1 MQKIDA
7 HQHFWQYDA
16 VRDSWITDDMQV
28 LQNDFL
34 PQQLAPVLQ
43 QNGFDGCVLV
53 QSDQSIEGNEYML
66 QLAVENPFIK
76 GIVAWVDLQADDVKE
91 QLQYYRQQHPI
102 IKGFRHVLQGEKDR
116 ALMLQPKFKNGIAA
130 LSDFGYTYDI
140 LIYPDQL
147 LYTKELVAQFPQQS
161 FIIDHIAK
169 PDIKNKKIDDWKK
182 DITAVAQYPNVYC
195 KVSGMVTEADWKRWQ
210 YEDFIPYLDT
220 IVEAFGTQRIAYGSD
235 WPVCL
240 VASSYEQ
247 MLQIVQQYFGSFS
260 EAEQQAFFGGN
271 AIQFYNLQ

>member
-1 MQKIDA
+1 MQKVDA
-7 HQHFWQYDA
+7 HQHFWQYHP

-66 QLAVENPFIK
+66 QLAAENSFIK
-76 GIVAWVDLQADDVKE
+76 GMVAWVDLQADNVKE
-91 QLQYYRQQHPI
+91 QLQYYWQQHSV

-116 ALMLQPKFKNGIAA
+116 ALMLQPKFKKGIAA
-130 LSDFGYTYDI
+130 LSEFGYTYDI

-147 LYTKELVAQFPQQS
+147 IHTKELVAQFPQQP

-169 PDIKNKKIDDWKK
+169 PDIKHQKIDNWKK
-182 DITAVAQYPNVYC
+182 AIVAVAQYPNVYC
-195 KVSGMVTEADWKRWQ
+195 KISGMVTEADWKQWK
-210 YEDFIPYLDT
+210 YDDFIPYLDT
-220 IVEAFGTQRIAYGSD
+220 IVAAFGTQRIVYGSD

-240 VASSYEQ
+240 VAGSYEQ
-247 MLQIVQQYFGSFS
+247 MLQMVQQYFGSFS